1 MQLDWH
7 LITALI
13 ERWRPETHTFQMRC
27 GECTIILLDV
37 AVQLGLLVDGE
48 LVVGSL
54 NYDWKVLCEDHLGV
68 LLLDMKG
75 QWLSLPWLA
84 EQFTEL
90 PQDADVVSIRDM
102 LVHTQLIGGFLFDD
116 KLNTLVHCIFLSLL
130 IDFDQADTYAWG
142 ATCLA
147 WLYRKLCRASNTW
160 SLEMINPLMFLQVWT
175 YDRISYCAPHVPLQ
189 VLVGRHL
196 SFKYYFLYIFF

>member
-13 ERWRPETHTFQMRC
+13 ERWKLETHTFHMPC
-27 GECTIILLDV
+27 GECTITLLDV

-54 NYDWKVLCEDHLGV
+54 NYDWKDV
-68 LLLDMKG
+68 
-75 QWLSLPWLA
+75 
-84 EQFTEL
+84 
-90 PQDADVVSIRDM
+90 DVVSIRDT
-102 LVHTQLIGGFLFDD
+102 LVHTQLIGGFLFAD
-116 KLNTLVHCIFLSLL
+116 KSNTLVHCIFLSLL

-147 WLYRKLCRASNTW
+147 WLYRKLCRASSTW
-160 SLEMINPLMFLQVWT
+160 SLEIINPLMFLQV
-175 YDRISYCAPHVPLQ
+175 
-189 VLVGRHL
+189 
-196 SFKYYFLYIFF
+196 